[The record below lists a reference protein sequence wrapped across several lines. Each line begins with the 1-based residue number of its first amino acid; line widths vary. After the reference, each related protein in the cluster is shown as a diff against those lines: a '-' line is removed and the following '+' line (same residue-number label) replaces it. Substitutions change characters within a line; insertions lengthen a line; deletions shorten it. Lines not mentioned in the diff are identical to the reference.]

1 MRGCVGEHLLPSTV
15 PKAVLT
21 HAMSLAGVLQLESG
35 PAHFVWLVKVPPLL
49 APPGYRNPFLL
60 QTLLEQLLESQMAQ
74 MSSGSFC
81 SDEQTEAVEGEGTCH
96 RAPQV
101 EAQFHREPRAIPVQ
115 FQMWPSLKR
124 LPQRSCVSEAIPCA
138 SPVLRAVEE
147 ERQAQIDEPW
157 FFPWKYMG
165 LNSR

>member
-1 MRGCVGEHLLPSTV
+1 
-15 PKAVLT
+15 
-21 HAMSLAGVLQLESG
+21 
-35 PAHFVWLVKVPPLL
+35 
-49 APPGYRNPFLL
+49 
-60 QTLLEQLLESQMAQ
+60 MAQ